1 MRVIEGLWA
10 MIFLLVACSASA
22 APLIDNDRVTV
33 WDVTLNPGESSPSTP
48 RDLDAVVLIVEG
60 GSIRTHDG
68 KGHNHLGEYHFGEG
82 RFVPR
87 GADEVDTLISGGP
100 AHEVLIALKNHRGPS
115 RATSPKYPDAFPR
128 YGAVKLF
135 ENRRVILWNYNWEPT
150 RPTPMHIHDKDF
162 VVAFR
167 YDSSQIIVEPGG
179 ASHVNQVK
187 AGDILYL
194 QHGLTHS
201 EGTLSERQSAVYM
214 ELK

>member
-1 MRVIEGLWA
+1 MRVNEGLWA
-10 MIFLLVACSASA
+10 MMFLVSARCAGA

-33 WDVTLNPGESSPSTP
+33 WDVMLTPGDSSPSTP
-48 RDLDAVVLIVEG
+48 RDLDAVVLIIEG

-68 KGHNHLGEYHFGEG
+68 QGHNHLSECHFGEG

-87 GADEVDTLISGGP
+87 GADEIDTLIGGGP
-100 AHEVLIALKNHRGPS
+100 AHEVLIALKSRPGPS

-128 YGAVKLF
+128 SGAVKLF
-135 ENRRVILWNYNWEPT
+135 ENRRVILWNYSWAPGQ
-150 RPTPMHIHDKDF
+150 PTPMHIHDKDF

-167 YDSSQIIVEPGG
+167 YDSSQVIVEPGG
-179 ASHVNQVK
+179 ASHINRIK

-194 QHGLTHS
+194 EHGLTHS